1 VRSKTQFCDGTKA
14 KREMPT
20 IKKKDTKTTHRV
32 HEHELLQ
39 RLERLCEAAG
49 LEFPEEAWPKDDH
62 KAYFLLGVCA
72 TEDMKGL
79 SLRERL
85 ERLDDWAR
93 RRNLL
98 RPNETLFAKKQ
109 VKAQQPTSRLKK
121 NMSDKRIRRSGCP
134 IMFEVGSG
142 L

>member
-1 VRSKTQFCDGTKA
+1 
-14 KREMPT
+14 MPPIT
-20 IKKKDTKTTHRV
+20 KKDTFKSTHRI

-39 RLERLCEAAG
+39 RLERLCETAG
-49 LEFPEEAWPKDDH
+49 LEFPKEAWPKDDR

-72 TEDMKGL
+72 TEDMKNL

-93 RRNLL
+93 QRNLL
-98 RPNETLFAKKQ
+98 RPNETLFAQKRSQISSGKLSIELG
-109 VKAQQPTSRLKK
+109 AANRPSATITSSMRL
-121 NMSDKRIRRSGCP
+121 S
-134 IMFEVGSG
+134 

>member
-1 VRSKTQFCDGTKA
+1 MSS
-14 KREMPT
+14 
-20 IKKKDTKTTHRV
+20 IHKKDTITITHRV
-32 HEHELLQ
+32 HERELLQ
-39 RLERLCEAAG
+39 RLERLCETAG
-49 LEFPEEAWPKDDH
+49 LEFPKEAWPKDDH

-93 RRNLL
+93 QRNLL
-98 RPNETLFAKKQ
+98 RPNETLFAKKR
-109 VKAQQPTSRLKK
+109 VKVQQPTFLAK
-121 NMSDKRIRRSGCP
+121 NPQVRQANSLEGIAHNVRRQQQS
-134 IMFEVGSG
+134 VTATTVK